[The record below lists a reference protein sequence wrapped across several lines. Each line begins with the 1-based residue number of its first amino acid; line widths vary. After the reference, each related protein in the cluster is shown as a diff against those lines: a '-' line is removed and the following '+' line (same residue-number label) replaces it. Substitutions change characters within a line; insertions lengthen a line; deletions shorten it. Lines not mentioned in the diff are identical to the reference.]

1 MDYVGVQPTPAVT
14 LIKSRKQTCSL
25 PQLPDPQGSPKDYFG
40 GPEEDRTLIF
50 PVMSQTALP

>member
-25 PQLPDPQGSPKDYFG
+25 PQLPVPQGSPS
-40 GPEEDRTLIF
+40 IF
-50 PVMSQTALP
+50 SLDAETALEPVMT